1 MSAVLS
7 EFAHLIGAVISG
19 GYIVWSIVERVSLK
33 YINRDLTPFA
43 AYSSLWIAVV
53 LVPFFIYIRNRL
65 YYLRGSR
72 MHDCKPAKV
81 YPHRDPILGLDMLF
95 IMLKAVREHKVLS
108 IWYSLFHSIGSTYW
122 TLTTGKWVLMT
133 CEPENIKALLSTQF
147 ESWPLSPI
155 RKKGLEEVLGPH
167 AIFTVDGPEWQHARA
182 MIRPSFVR
190 RQITDLEYMDRHV
203 ENFLDRLP
211 KDSSKFDIQ
220 ELLYLFTM
228 DVSTDFMFG
237 HSTNMLT
244 NPSKEALEFTN
255 SFDYMLYAAATRGRL
270 GWLLLLMPDKRF
282 RECIKLM
289 ALILGGR
296 DTSASTMTSL
306 FWILARRP
314 DVVKKLRNEISD
326 LNALRLWPPLPS
338 NMRTSNKDIVLP
350 KGGGLDG
357 QSPVFVPKGTDCR
370 FSTYSLHRRKDLY
383 GEDAEE
389 FRPERWESLRPSWEY
404 IPFSGGPPTSALVA
418 VKAHGQYT
426 KAIELTCQCDD
437 PDVQP
442 TSPSLPPK
450 ACDALNGHLTPNLQK
465 VRIKFD
471 LSLDNDNIEHNH
483 VYYRFGYV
491 EDADCTLNWEQQG
504 IWRALLKETW
514 EALVANTFVRELIL
528 DELPQHSAENRTRR
542 GFGWQEFLGSLG
554 VLFFRHMRRLKHL
567 HNNAA
572 DPLGLEKFDVG
583 YCFLCWKLIS
593 FIHGHAQVLESLDIN
608 ECISEY
614 PGEGAFPWSIN
625 RGLTRE
631 EFFDEVYKAK
641 PRLNE
646 LIVGDIKSSPVE
658 DEE

>member
-282 RECIKLM
+282 RECIKVCNSFIDRYVADAITQDKEKERSYVFMYELIQSGASPRMVRDQLM

-326 LNALRLWPPLPS
+326 LNGRKPTCEELKTLKYLNMVLKEGITMSHFPQFCFPRNMLTCIVALRLWPPLPS

-404 IPFSGGPPTSALVA
+404 IPFSGGPRICIGQQFALTQMLYLIARVLQHFDQIKPA
-418 VKAHGQYT
+418 DNNPMLQKAGTTISMVKGCWIY
-426 KAIELTCQCDD
+426 
-437 PDVQP
+437 
-442 TSPSLPPK
+442 
-450 ACDALNGHLTPNLQK
+450 LTP
-465 VRIKFD
+465 
-471 LSLDNDNIEHNH
+471 
-483 VYYRFGYV
+483 
-491 EDADCTLNWEQQG
+491 
-504 IWRALLKETW
+504 
-514 EALVANTFVRELIL
+514 
-528 DELPQHSAENRTRR
+528 P
-542 GFGWQEFLGSLG
+542 
-554 VLFFRHMRRLKHL
+554 
-567 HNNAA
+567 
-572 DPLGLEKFDVG
+572 
-583 YCFLCWKLIS
+583 
-593 FIHGHAQVLESLDIN
+593 
-608 ECISEY
+608 
-614 PGEGAFPWSIN
+614 
-625 RGLTRE
+625 
-631 EFFDEVYKAK
+631 
-641 PRLNE
+641 
-646 LIVGDIKSSPVE
+646 
-658 DEE
+658 